1 MTLAAQGATK
11 PILYDSDLAF
21 LELTLALARSVNESE
36 LEGWK
41 YKGPVQVSVGGSKVK
56 KWGIKTVRRYSRRS
70 REGGRFVGC
79 CGTHRHGLVLSL
91 LQLLNIMLLGVW
103 LWADRVYST

>member
-1 MTLAAQGATK
+1 MRQN
-11 PILYDSDLAF
+11 LYDSDLAF

-56 KWGIKTVRRYSRRS
+56 KWGIKTFDDAITLYRLTRTY
-70 REGGRFVGC
+70 
-79 CGTHRHGLVLSL
+79 GTTAFDLLVLL
-91 LQLLNIMLLGVW
+91 LYAFMDVVGVVSALAGSCILLLLYAG
-103 LWADRVYST
+103 LSASS